1 MINPLQQL
9 RRWWQVQAQ
18 TRETPLDGEVPFW
31 VLSFLFHLVLLVAL
45 ARVFVPGLKKPE
57 VDLVLAEVDPAEEEI
72 EVAPQIQFADQ
83 PVEDIGADSVD
94 GADLQLS
101 QAAILQDTSL
111 VEDEPELNIRELGD
125 FLVQELIETSVAPK
139 IESLPVHGSV
149 GVAQTGAEGAVD
161 RITQEILLS
170 MQERETTVVWMFD
183 QSASLLRQR
192 DLILDR
198 FDRVYQELGVL
209 EERGREEFNRRESGK
224 APLLTQVYGF
234 GEQFAAGFKEPV
246 ADVEQIKSKV
256 RELQTDRS
264 GIENVFQTIV
274 TAADDFKADR
284 KVIPSTGQRRRNV
297 MFIVVSDEAGDD
309 TQALDDAVAA
319 CKRYEIPVYV
329 IGVPAPFGRKETFV
343 KWVDPDPSFDQTPQW
358 APVSQGPE
366 SLFPERLRLNFSGQA
381 FEEESQL
388 DSGFGPYG
396 LTRLCYET
404 GGIYFNV
411 HPNRQLNRRVRRRQT
426 DDYTAYFARFFDP
439 NIMRKYRPD
448 YVTVETYV
456 RRMQENRCRFA
467 LVQAAEQSWLN
478 PMEPPEMRFEKLD
491 EARFVNTVSE
501 AQRAAAVLEP
511 KIERL
516 YQILVSGEQDRPEE
530 ISLRWKA
537 GYDLA
542 MGRVLAVKIRA
553 KTYNAML
560 ALAKTKL
567 KFEDPKNNT
576 WILRPAETVSTGSQ
590 DQKMAEQAR
599 TYLQRVLDEHPG
611 TPWAFLA
618 QRELETPMGWRW
630 AETYTEPPRPQQNR
644 PGNNNNNNV
653 RRMQPER
660 AVELE
665 PPKPKRKAPK
675 L

>member
-1 MINPLQQL
+1 MMNPLQSL
-9 RRWWQVQAQ
+9 KRWWQVQTQ
-18 TRETPLDGEVPFW
+18 SQETPLDGEVPFW

-45 ARVFVPGLKKPE
+45 AKVFVPNIAQPD
-57 VDLVLAEVDPAEEEI
+57 VDLQVADVDPAEEQI
-72 EVAPQIQFADQ
+72 DVAPAIQFAPEPTD
-83 PVEDIGADSVD
+83 DIGADSVD
-94 GADLQLS
+94 GMEMQLS
-101 QAAILQDTSL
+101 QAALLQQDSL
-111 VEDEPELNIRELGD
+111 VEDQPELNVRELGD
-125 FLVQELIETSVAPK
+125 FQVQELIETSVAPR
-139 IESLPVHGSV
+139 IESLPVKGSV

-170 MQERETTVVWMFD
+170 MQERSTTVVWMFD

-192 DLILDR
+192 DFILDR
-198 FDRVYQELGVL
+198 FDKIYEELGVL
-209 EERGREEFNRRESGK
+209 QESGREEFTKHKDS
-224 APLLTQVYGF
+224 PLLTQVYGF
-234 GEQFAAGFKEPV
+234 GEHFAAGFDKPT
-246 ADVEQIKSKV
+246 ADLEKIKAKV
-256 RELQTDRS
+256 REIQTDRS
-264 GIENVFQTIV
+264 GIENVFQAIQKAV
-274 TAADDFKADR
+274 DDFKSDR
-284 KVIPSTGQRRRNV
+284 KIDYSTGERKRNV
-297 MFIVVSDEAGDD
+297 LVIVVSDEAGDD
-309 TQALDDAVAA
+309 MNSLDEAVAD
-319 CKRYEIPVYV
+319 CKRHEIPVYV

-343 KWVDPDPSFDQTPQW
+343 KWVDPDPAFDQSPQW

-366 SLFPERLRLNFSGQA
+366 SLFPERLRLNFSGRA

-411 HPNRQLNRRVRRRQT
+411 HPNRRLDTRIRRGQT
-426 DDYTAYFARFFDP
+426 EEYSAFFSRFFAP
-439 NIMRKYRPD
+439 EVMRKYRPD
-448 YVTVETYV
+448 YVNVSTYV
-456 RRMQENRCRFA
+456 QRMQENKCRMS

-478 PMEPPEMRFEKLD
+478 PMEPPMMRFEKLD
-491 EARFVNTVSE
+491 EARFVNSVSQ

-516 YQILVSGEQDRPEE
+516 YQILKTGELDREEE

-542 MGRVLAVKIRA
+542 MGRVMAVKIRA
-553 KTYNAML
+553 ETYNAML

-567 KFEDPKNNT
+567 KFENEKNNT
-576 WILRPAETVSTGSQ
+576 WILRPADSVTTGSQ
-590 DQKMAEQAR
+590 AQKMAERAR
-599 TYLQRVLDEHPG
+599 TYLRRVIDEHPD

-618 QRELETPMGWRW
+618 QRELSTPIGWKW
-630 AETYTEPPRPQQNR
+630 VETYTEPPQPRQNR
-644 PGNNNNNNV
+644 PNNNNNNNNV

-660 AVELE
+660 PVQLE